1 MTKPIVGLNVDV
13 DVTKPEQVR
22 VARAYYE
29 AVEKAGGI
37 PVLIPPS
44 KPAAMRRILDRL
56 DGILLIGGRDYNPEL
71 YGGEQDETVALLHPD
86 RVKFDLALAKEA
98 IKRNLP
104 VLGICGGLQLI
115 NLAMGGS
122 LIVDIPSHFA
132 RRFARGPVGFAE
144 AVEAVGAQRAS
155 KALVHRAGD
164 GQPRAEHPVEVIR
177 DSKLFSIYSTVVART
192 VSSHHQAVLKLG
204 RWLKATAYAA
214 DGIIEAIEHRT
225 KRFVVGVQWHP
236 ERDFEA
242 NRRLFK
248 AFVTACKSTP
258 VKTPKL
264 GGLRQLKK

>member
-1 MTKPIVGLNVDV
+1 MTKPIIGLNVDV

-37 PVLIPPS
+37 AVLIPPS
-44 KPAAMRRILDRL
+44 KPASMRRILDRL
-56 DGILLIGGRDYNPEL
+56 DGVLLIGGRDYNPEL

-115 NLAMGGS
+115 NIALGGS
-122 LIVDIPSHFA
+122 LIIDIPKHLASLA
-132 RRFARGPVGFAE
+132 NC
-144 AVEAVGAQRAS
+144 AVRPDI
-155 KALVHRAGD
+155 KHRANEGE
-164 GQPRAEHPVEVIR
+164 PRATHPATVVR
-177 DSKLFSIYSTVVART
+177 DSKLFPIYGSVIAQT
-192 VSSHHQAVLKLG
+192 VSSHHQAALKLA
-204 RWLKATAYAA
+204 RWLKATAHAE
-214 DGIIEAIEHRT
+214 DGIIEAVEHLR

-236 ERDFEA
+236 ERDFEG

-258 VKTPKL
+258 GKTFATGASRRK
-264 GGLRQLKK
+264 RK

>member
-1 MTKPIVGLNVDV
+1 MTKPIIGLNVDV
-13 DVTKPEQVR
+13 DVAKPEQVR
-22 VARAYYE
+22 IARAYYE

-56 DGILLIGGRDYNPEL
+56 DGVLLIGGRDYNPEL

-104 VLGICGGLQLI
+104 VLGICGGHQLI

-144 AVEAVGAQRAS
+144 AAESVGTQRATM
-155 KALVHRAGD
+155 ALVHRAGD

-177 DSKLFSIYSTVVART
+177 DSKLFPIYGRVLAKT
-192 VSSHHQAVLKLG
+192 VSSHHQAVLQLG
-204 RWLKATAYAA
+204 RWLKATAHAA
-214 DGIIEAIEHRT
+214 DGIIEAVEHLR

-236 ERDFEA
+236 ERDFEG

-248 AFVTACKSTP
+248 AFVLACKSTP
-258 VKTPKL
+258 VKTSAT
-264 GGLRQLKK
+264 GASRRKKK

>member
-1 MTKPIVGLNVDV
+1 MTKPIIGLNVDV

-37 PVLIPPS
+37 AMLIPPS
-44 KPAAMRRILDRL
+44 KPASMRRILDRL
-56 DGILLIGGRDYNPEL
+56 DGVLLIGGRDYNPEL

-115 NLAMGGS
+115 NVALGGS
-122 LIVDIPSHFA
+122 LIIDIPKHLASLA
-132 RRFARGPVGFAE
+132 NC
-144 AVEAVGAQRAS
+144 AVRPNI
-155 KALVHRAGD
+155 KHRANEGE
-164 GQPRAEHPVEVIR
+164 PRATHPAMVVR
-177 DSKLFSIYSTVVART
+177 DSKLFSIYGSVIAQT
-192 VSSHHQAVLKLG
+192 VSSHHQAALKLA
-204 RWLKATAYAA
+204 RWLKATAHAE
-214 DGIIEAIEHRT
+214 DGIIEAVEHLR

-236 ERDFEA
+236 ERDFES

-248 AFVTACKSTP
+248 AFVTACKSTL
-258 VKTPKL
+258 VKTSTPGASRRRMK
-264 GGLRQLKK
+264 